1 MDGPV
6 LSAPNICYE
15 LAEKTKA
22 IAHGGIGAI
31 HRLVQR
37 VGLATRIDTDVRVLK
52 VHQPYY
58 ESDHVLNIAYNL
70 LCGGQ
75 TLDDI
80 ELRRTDR
87 VFLDARLAGVVAVDE
102 TFIGG
107 EEPGLAGGRARGKKV
122 LTGIAVEVREPNGF
136 GRCRMRP
143 LADASAESLH
153 PFVTDHV
160 EPSATVITDG
170 SGSAEGRRRRA
181 AGPCLA
187 ALWRSRAHRRAHQRW
202 IHDRGHVRGGV
213 AAPGRTDLI

>member
-70 LCGGQ
+70 LPPFDGQ
-75 TLDDI
+75 I
-80 ELRRTDR
+80 
-87 VFLDARLAGVVAVDE
+87 FLERHDPVG
-102 TFIGG
+102 
-107 EEPGLAGGRARGKKV
+107 PRARGRLV
-122 LTGIAVEVREPNGF
+122 VEVHQRF
-136 GRCRMRP
+136 AHGRDLLEAP
-143 LADASAESLH
+143 IGDDTVFDVGGALA
-153 PFVTDHV
+153 
-160 EPSATVITDG
+160 
-170 SGSAEGRRRRA
+170 GRRRE
-181 AGPCLA
+181 GPLGA
-187 ALWRSRAHRRAHQRW
+187 PDQGLVQ
-202 IHDRGHVRGGV
+202 VRGALCPHRTIV
-213 AAPGRTDLI
+213 AVAS

>member
-80 ELRRTDR
+80 ELRRTGTGS
-87 VFLDARLAGVVAVDE
+87 FS
-102 TFIGG
+102 T
-107 EEPGLAGGRARGKKV
+107 PWGR
-122 LTGIAVEVREPNGF
+122 T
-136 GRCRMRP
+136 
-143 LADASAESLH
+143 ASR
-153 PFVTDHV
+153 T
-160 EPSATVITDG
+160 
-170 SGSAEGRRRRA
+170 RRRRA
-181 AGPCLA
+181 TSVAGST
-187 ALWRSRAHRRAHQRW
+187 RSRSR
-202 IHDRGHVRGGV
+202 
-213 AAPGRTDLI
+213 P